1 MKIFALKK
9 IEMNAETNKT
19 SLDAFLRC
27 RLIPL
32 DKNLGLRTIG
42 IKDVLRRIARK
53 VVM

>member
-32 DKNLGLRTIG
+32 DKNLGLRTIRRFT
-42 IKDVLRRIARK
+42 KDCKKSCDVSS
-53 VVM
+53 